1 MENIFYKDSDISLSY
16 NELLVRL
23 NKRREFYE
31 VYYAT
36 SYFDFVIN
44 VLLGV
49 IDHQNF
55 VLTDY
60 IFGKGEN
67 SKPLAVNPKVNTKE
81 DLIHL
86 IRNSKAEVGIYSS
99 GSEGPPKLIYQSIQR
114 LLQSVRIS
122 DDYADSNWGFTYH
135 PAHSAGI
142 QFLLQVICNGATFVN
157 LRDLKNDALKSFI
170 RQSQVQYLSATPTFY
185 RLLAPYD
192 QPLPSI
198 ISITLNGEKST
209 QKLISDIKSL
219 CPNAR
224 IRNIYGSTEAGPL
237 MSSDS
242 EDFTV
247 PLRLMDKLKI
257 INGELFFH
265 HSIVSKSVINIEWYP
280 SGDLVEIIEDN
291 PLKIKF
297 ISRKS
302 RIINVAGHNVNPQ
315 QVEEYLLKL
324 PGILDV
330 RVYGRANKITDF
342 IIVAEII
349 CSDDII
355 YTEKDIISYLK
366 EYLPI
371 YKIPRII
378 KFVKNI
384 EIGRTGK
391 KSL

>member
-1 MENIFYKDSDISLSY
+1 
-16 NELLVRL
+16 
-23 NKRREFYE
+23 
-31 VYYAT
+31 
-36 SYFDFVIN
+36 
-44 VLLGV
+44 
-49 IDHQNF
+49 
-55 VLTDY
+55 
-60 IFGKGEN
+60 
-67 SKPLAVNPKVNTKE
+67 
-81 DLIHL
+81 
-86 IRNSKAEVGIYSS
+86 
-99 GSEGPPKLIYQSIQR
+99 
-114 LLQSVRIS
+114 
-122 DDYADSNWGFTYH
+122 
-135 PAHSAGI
+135 
-142 QFLLQVICNGATFVN
+142 
-157 LRDLKNDALKSFI
+157 
-170 RQSQVQYLSATPTFY
+170 
-185 RLLAPYD
+185 
-192 QPLPSI
+192 
-198 ISITLNGEKST
+198 
-209 QKLISDIKSL
+209 
-219 CPNAR
+219 
-224 IRNIYGSTEAGPL
+224 

-342 IIVAEII
+342 IIVAELI
-349 CSDDII
+349 CSNDII

>member
-1 MENIFYKDSDISLSY
+1 LDNIFYKDANTCLSY
-16 NELLVRL
+16 DELLDSL
-23 NKRREFYE
+23 NKSQVFYE
-31 VYYAT
+31 VYYAS
-36 SYFDFVIN
+36 SYSDFVVN
-44 VLLGV
+44 VLLG
-49 IDHQNF
+49 IIEHHSF
-55 VLTDY
+55 ILTDY

-67 SKPLAVNPKVNTKE
+67 SKPLFVKPIINTKE
-81 DLIHL
+81 DLIQL
-86 IRNSKAEVGIYSS
+86 IKKSKAEVGIYSS
-99 GSEGPPKLIYQSIQR
+99 GSEGPPKLIFQSIQR
-114 LLQSVRIS
+114 LLQSVRVS
-122 DDYADSNWGFTYH
+122 EDYNDSNWGFTYH

-142 QFLLQVICNGATFVN
+142 QFLIQVICNGATLVN
-157 LRDLKNDALKSFI
+157 LRDLKSDALKSFI
-170 RQSQVQYLSATPTFY
+170 KESQVQYLSATPTFY

-209 QKLISDIKSL
+209 QKLIDDIKSL

-242 EDFTV
+242 EVFII
-247 PLRLMDKLKI
+247 PLRLIDKLKI
-257 INGELFFH
+257 INSELFFH
-265 HSIVSKSVINIEWYP
+265 QSIISKSVINIEWYP

-291 PLKIKF
+291 PLKIRF

-315 QVEEYLLKL
+315 QVEEYLLQL
-324 PGILDV
+324 HGILDA

-349 CSDDII
+349 YSDDVS

-366 EYLPI
+366 NYLPI
-371 YKIPRII
+371 YKIPRVI